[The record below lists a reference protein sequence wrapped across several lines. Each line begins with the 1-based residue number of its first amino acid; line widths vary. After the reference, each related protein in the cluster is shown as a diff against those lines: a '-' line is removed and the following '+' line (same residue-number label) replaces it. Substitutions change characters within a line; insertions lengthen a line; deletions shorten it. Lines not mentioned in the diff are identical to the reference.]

1 MEELDINSILNRN
14 DLSKMLKDALTQFD
28 YNKNDDNTNKGI
40 YVYGDTGIGKTK
52 FVSDILKELNYD
64 VIKYDASDNRNSA
77 IIENITQ
84 KNMGDTNI
92 LSLFTKKKQKIAILM
107 DEIDGMIVGDK
118 GGINALIKLIRPKKT
133 KKQKLEKKPNNPI
146 ICIGK
151 NQGDKKIKELMKVTT
166 NIELNTPTEAQ
177 ISVIINKIMPTLK
190 PSSHKK
196 IYDLVKGNL
205 RKLSNIYELYKSNA
219 SLFKED
225 NLDSILSLLKF
236 NSHVDAKKTTNKLL
250 SEKMCFEQHNEVL
263 YDTDR
268 TSIGLLWHENVI
280 DCIDKM
286 DKTVTI
292 PFYIAQLENMC
303 YADYIDRVT
312 FQNQIW
318 QFNEMSSLIKTFY
331 NNKKF
336 HDFFKN
342 KQQQDKHKLVKI
354 TNVRFT
360 KVLTKYS
367 TEYNN
372 LLFIQKMCHKKGID
386 KKDLFC
392 FFLYLKK
399 SSTDDEIYKMMDD
412 IEVTKLDVNRIY
424 KYLDKYLFYDAPGV
438 KDVNIDV
445 DVLSDEL
452 IDTETACNFE

>member
-1 MEELDINSILNRN
+1 MEELDLNSILNRN
-14 DLSKMLKDALTQFD
+14 DLSKMLKEALMRFD
-28 YNKNDDNTNKGI
+28 YNKTEDSTNKGI
-40 YVYGDTGIGKTK
+40 YVYGSTGIGKTI
-52 FVSDILKELNYD
+52 FVNNILKELNYD
-64 VIKYDASDNRNSA
+64 VIKYDASDNRSST
-77 IIENITQ
+77 IIESITQ
-84 KNMGDTNI
+84 QNMGDTNI

-118 GGINALIKLIRPKKT
+118 GGINTLIKLIRPKKT

-151 NQGDKKIKELMKVTT
+151 NQGDKKITELMKVTT

-177 ISVIINKIMPTLK
+177 ISIIIDKIMPSLSS
-190 PSSHKK
+190 SSHKK

-205 RKLSNIYELYKSNA
+205 RKLSNIFELYKSNIH
-219 SLFKED
+219 LFRED
-225 NLDSILSLLKF
+225 TIDDILSLLKF
-236 NSHVDAKKTTNKLL
+236 NSHIDAKKTTTKLL
-250 SEKMCFEQHNEVL
+250 SEKMCFEQHNDVL

-286 DKTVTI
+286 DKTITI

-318 QFNEMSSLIKTFY
+318 QFNEMSSLIKSFY

-336 HDFFKN
+336 HDFFK
-342 KQQQDKHKLVKI
+342 DKPNHFKPANI
-354 TNVRFT
+354 RFT

-372 LLFIQKMCHKKGID
+372 LLFIQKMCQKMGID

-392 FFLYLKK
+392 FFLHLKK
-399 SSTDDEIYKMMDD
+399 IQTDDEIYKMMDD

-424 KYLDKYLFYDAPGV
+424 KYLDKYLVYDAPGI
-438 KDVNIDV
+438 KEMIIDIDIDV
-445 DVLSDEL
+445 LDETMDD
-452 IDTETACNFE
+452 IACAF

>member
-1 MEELDINSILNRN
+1 MEELDLNSILNRN
-14 DLSKMLKDALTQFD
+14 DLSQMLKDALMRFD
-28 YNKNDDNTNKGI
+28 YNKTEDNTNKGI
-40 YVYGDTGIGKTK
+40 YVYGSTGIGKTI
-52 FVSDILKELNYD
+52 FVTNVLKELNYD
-64 VIKYDASDNRNSA
+64 VIKYDASDNRSST

-84 KNMGDTNI
+84 QNMGDTNI
-92 LSLFTKKKQKIAILM
+92 LSLFNKKNQKIAILM

-118 GGINALIKLIRPKKT
+118 GGINSLIKLIRPKKT

-146 ICIGK
+146 VCIGK
-151 NQGDKKIKELMKVTT
+151 NQGDKKITELMKVTT

-177 ISVIINKIMPTLK
+177 ISTIINKIMPLLNY
-190 PSSHKK
+190 SSHQK

-205 RKLSNIYELYKSNA
+205 RKLTNIYELYKSNIN
-219 SLFKED
+219 LFKED
-225 NLDSILSLLKF
+225 NIDGMLSLLKF
-236 NSHVDAKKTTNKLL
+236 NSHIDAKKTTTKLL
-250 SEKMCFEQHNEVL
+250 SEKMYFEQHNDVL

-268 TSIGLLWHENVI
+268 TSIGLLWHENLI

-318 QFNEMSSLIKTFY
+318 QFNEMSSLIKSFY

-336 HDFFKN
+336 HDFFK
-342 KQQQDKHKLVKI
+342 DKTRHSKTI
-354 TNVRFT
+354 NVRFT

-372 LLFIQKMCHKKGID
+372 LLFIQKMCQKMGID

-392 FFLYLKK
+392 FFLHLKK
-399 SSTDDEIYKMMDD
+399 SLNDEEIYAMMED

-424 KYLDKYLFYDAPGV
+424 KYLDKYLVYDAPGI
-438 KDVNIDV
+438 KEMLIDV
-445 DVLSDEL
+445 EIDL
-452 IDTETACNFE
+452 IDETYSDIACNF

>member
-14 DLSKMLKDALTQFD
+14 ELSKRLKEALTQFD

-40 YVYGDTGIGKTK
+40 YVYGDTGIGKTR
-52 FVSDILKELNYD
+52 FVNKILKELNYD

-77 IIENITQ
+77 IIESITQ

-92 LSLFTKKKQKIAILM
+92 LSLFTKKKQKIAVLM

-118 GGINALIKLIRPKKT
+118 GGINTLIKLIRPKKT

-177 ISVIINKIMPTLK
+177 ISVIINKVMPSLK
-190 PSSHKK
+190 YSSHKK
-196 IYDLVKGNL
+196 IFDLVKGNL
-205 RKLSNIYELYKSNA
+205 RKLTNIYELYKSNQG
-219 SLFKED
+219 LFKED
-225 NLDSILSLLKF
+225 NIDSILSLLKF
-236 NSHVDAKKTTNKLL
+236 NSHVDAKKTTTKLL
-250 SEKMCFEQHNEVL
+250 AEKMYFEQHNDVL

-268 TSIGLLWHENVI
+268 TSIGLLWHENII

-286 DKTVTI
+286 DKNVTI
-292 PFYIAQLENMC
+292 PFYINQLENMC

-336 HDFFKN
+336 HDFFK
-342 KQQQDKHKLVKI
+342 DKPKMVNI

-372 LLFIQKMCHKKGID
+372 LLFIQKMCQKMGID

-399 SSTDDEIYKMMDD
+399 SANDDEIYKMMDD

-424 KYLDKYLFYDAPGV
+424 KYLDKYLFVDAPGI

-445 DVLSDEL
+445 DLLTDEP
-452 IDTETACNFE
+452 IDTDIACEF

>member
-1 MEELDINSILNRN
+1 MEELDLNSILNRN
-14 DLSKMLKDALTQFD
+14 DLSKMLKEALMRFD
-28 YNKNDDNTNKGI
+28 YNKTEDNTNKGI
-40 YVYGDTGIGKTK
+40 YVYGSTGIGKTI
-52 FVSDILKELNYD
+52 FVSNILKELNYD
-64 VIKYDASDNRNSA
+64 VIKYDASDNRSST

-84 KNMGDTNI
+84 QNMGDTNI

-118 GGINALIKLIRPKKT
+118 GGINTLIKLIRPKKT

-151 NQGDKKIKELMKVTT
+151 NQGDKKITELMKVTI

-177 ISVIINKIMPTLK
+177 ISTIIHKIMPSLN
-190 PSSHKK
+190 SSAHQK

-205 RKLSNIYELYKSNA
+205 RKLTNIYELYKSNMN
-219 SLFKED
+219 LFKED
-225 NLDSILSLLKF
+225 NIDYILSLLKF
-236 NSHVDAKKTTNKLL
+236 NSHIDAKKTTSKLL
-250 SEKMCFEQHNEVL
+250 SEKMCFEQHNDVL

-286 DKTVTI
+286 DKNVTI

-318 QFNEMSSLIKTFY
+318 QFNEMSSLIKSFY

-336 HDFFKN
+336 HDFFE
-342 KQQQDKHKLVKI
+342 DKPPPAKT
-354 TNVRFT
+354 TNIRFT

-372 LLFIQKMCHKKGID
+372 LLFIQKMCQKMGID

-392 FFLYLKK
+392 FFLHLKK
-399 SSTDDEIYKMMDD
+399 SLNEEEIYKMMDD

-424 KYLDKYLFYDAPGV
+424 KYLDKYLVYDAPGIKELV
-438 KDVNIDV
+438 IDM
-445 DVLSDEL
+445 DMEAEVLDESYTD
-452 IDTETACNFE
+452 IACNF

>member
-14 DLSKMLKDALTQFD
+14 ELSKMLKDALTQFD

-40 YVYGDTGIGKTK
+40 YVYGDTGIGKTL
-52 FVSDILKELNYD
+52 FVSNILKELNYD

-146 ICIGK
+146 VCIGK

-177 ISVIINKIMPTLK
+177 ISVIMHKIMPLLN

-196 IYDLVKGNL
+196 IYDLVQGNL
-205 RKLSNIYELYKSNA
+205 KKLTNIYELYKSNT

-225 NLDSILSLLKF
+225 NIDSILSLLKF
-236 NSHVDAKKTTNKLL
+236 NSHIDAKKTTNKLL
-250 SEKMCFEQHNEVL
+250 SEKMCFEQHNDVL

-268 TSIGLLWHENVI
+268 TSIGLLWHENII
-280 DCIDKM
+280 DSIDKM
-286 DKTVTI
+286 DKNVTI

-336 HDFFKN
+336 HDFFR
-342 KQQQDKHKLVKI
+342 DKKHNCKT
-354 TNVRFT
+354 TNIRFT

-372 LLFIQKMCHKKGID
+372 LLFIQKMCQKMGID

-399 SSTDDEIYKMMDD
+399 SSNDDEIYKMMDD

-424 KYLDKYLFYDAPGV
+424 KYLDKYLVYDAPGI

-445 DVLSDEL
+445 DVLSDEPA
-452 IDTETACNFE
+452 DTDIACNFE

>member
-1 MEELDINSILNRN
+1 MDELDINSILNRN
-14 DLSKMLKDALTQFD
+14 ELSKMLKDALMLFD
-28 YNKNDDNTNKGI
+28 YNKNDDHTNKGI

-52 FVSDILKELNYD
+52 FVSNILKELNYD

-92 LSLFTKKKQKIAILM
+92 LSLFTKRKQKIAVLM

-118 GGINALIKLIRPKKT
+118 GGINTLIKLIRPKKT

-177 ISVIINKIMPTLK
+177 ISEIIHKVMPELK
-190 PSSHKK
+190 ASSHKK
-196 IYDLVKGNL
+196 IYNLVQGNL
-205 RKLSNIYELYKSNA
+205 RKLTNVYELYKSNA
-219 SLFKED
+219 GLFKED
-225 NLDSILSLLKF
+225 TIDSIISLLKF
-236 NSHVDAKKTTNKLL
+236 NSHIDAKKTTNQLL
-250 SEKMCFEQHNEVL
+250 STKMNFEQHNDFL

-268 TSIGLLWHENVI
+268 TSIGLLWHENII
-280 DCIDKM
+280 DCIDKI

-336 HDFFKN
+336 HEFFKD
-342 KQQQDKHKLVKI
+342 KQNTLKI
-354 TNVRFT
+354 TNIRFT

-372 LLFIQKMCHKKGID
+372 LLFIQKMCQKMGID

-399 SSTDDEIYKMMDD
+399 SLNDDEIYKMMDEV
-412 IEVTKLDVNRIY
+412 EVTKLDVNRIY
-424 KYLDKYLFYDAPGV
+424 KYLDKYLVYDAPRIKEV
-438 KDVNIDV
+438 ALDV
-445 DVLSDEL
+445 DSLSEL
-452 IDTETACNFE
+452 INDPIDDNNSCNFE

>member
-1 MEELDINSILNRN
+1 MEELDLNSILNRN
-14 DLSKMLKDALTQFD
+14 DLSKMLKDALIQFD
-28 YNKNDDNTNKGI
+28 YNKTEDNTNKGI
-40 YVYGDTGIGKTK
+40 YVYGSTGIGKTI
-52 FVSDILKELNYD
+52 FVSNILKELNYD
-64 VIKYDASDNRNSA
+64 VIKYDASDNRSST

-84 KNMGDTNI
+84 QNMGDTNI

-118 GGINALIKLIRPKKT
+118 GGINTLIKLIRPKKT

-151 NQGDKKIKELMKVTT
+151 NQGDKKITELMKVTT
-166 NIELNTPTEAQ
+166 NIELNTPTETQ
-177 ISVIINKIMPTLK
+177 ISIIIHKIMPLLNY
-190 PSSHKK
+190 SSHKK

-205 RKLSNIYELYKSNA
+205 RKLTNIYELYKSNIH
-219 SLFKED
+219 LFKED
-225 NLDSILSLLKF
+225 NIDDILSLLKF
-236 NSHVDAKKTTNKLL
+236 NSHIDAKKTTSKLL
-250 SEKMCFEQHNEVL
+250 SEKMCFEQHNDVL

-268 TSIGLLWHENVI
+268 TSIGLLWHENII

-286 DKTVTI
+286 DKNVTI
-292 PFYIAQLENMC
+292 PFYIEQLENMC

-318 QFNEMSSLIKTFY
+318 QFNEMSSLIKSFY

-336 HDFFKN
+336 HDFFN
-342 KQQQDKHKLVKI
+342 DKPRHFET
-354 TNVRFT
+354 TNIRFT

-372 LLFIQKMCHKKGID
+372 LLFIQKMCQKMGID

-392 FFLYLKK
+392 FFLHLKK
-399 SSTDDEIYKMMDD
+399 SLNDDEIYKMMDD

-424 KYLDKYLFYDAPGV
+424 KYLDKYLVYDAPGIKEV
-438 KDVNIDV
+438 IIDV
-445 DVLSDEL
+445 DIDAPDESTDD
-452 IDTETACNFE
+452 IACAF

>member
-1 MEELDINSILNRN
+1 MEELDLNSILNRN
-14 DLSKMLKDALTQFD
+14 ELSKVLKYALTQFE

-52 FVSDILKELNYD
+52 FVSNILKELNYD

-92 LSLFTKKKQKIAILM
+92 LSIFTKKKQKIAILM
-107 DEIDGMIVGDK
+107 DEIDGMIAGDK

-177 ISVIINKIMPTLK
+177 ISVIIHKLMPSLNI
-190 PSSHKK
+190 SSHKK
-196 IYDLVKGNL
+196 IYDLVQGNL
-205 RKLSNIYELYKSNA
+205 RKLNNIYELYKCNA
-219 SLFKED
+219 GLFKEC
-225 NLDSILSLLKF
+225 NIDSSLSLLKF
-236 NSHVDAKKTTNKLL
+236 NSHIDAKKTTNKLL
-250 SEKMCFEQHNEVL
+250 SEKMCFEQHNDVL

-268 TSIGLLWHENVI
+268 TSIGLLWHENII

-286 DKTVTI
+286 DKNVTI

-336 HDFFKN
+336 HDFFK
-342 KQQQDKHKLVKI
+342 DKKHNFKT
-354 TNVRFT
+354 TNIRFT

-372 LLFIQKMCHKKGID
+372 LLFIQKMCQKMGID

-392 FFLYLKK
+392 FFLHLKK
-399 SSTDDEIYKMMDD
+399 SSDDDEIYKMMDD

-424 KYLDKYLFYDAPGV
+424 KYLDKYLFYDAPGI
-438 KDVNIDV
+438 KDVNIDI
-445 DVLSDEL
+445 DLLSDETL
-452 IDTETACNFE
+452 DIDVASNFE

>member
-14 DLSKMLKDALTQFD
+14 ELSKMLKDALTQFD

-52 FVSDILKELNYD
+52 FVSNILKELNYD

-166 NIELNTPTEAQ
+166 NIELNTPTKAQ
-177 ISVIINKIMPTLK
+177 ISVIIQKLMPALNI
-190 PSSHKK
+190 SSHKK
-196 IYDLVKGNL
+196 IYDLVQGNL
-205 RKLSNIYELYKSNA
+205 RKLTNIHELYKSNA
-219 SLFKED
+219 NLFNE
-225 NLDSILSLLKF
+225 NNIDSVLSLLKF
-236 NSHVDAKKTTNKLL
+236 NSHVDAKKTTTKLL
-250 SEKMCFEQHNEVL
+250 SENMYFEQHNEVL

-286 DKTVTI
+286 DKSVTI

-336 HDFFKN
+336 HDFFK
-342 KQQQDKHKLVKI
+342 DKDKLVKI
-354 TNVRFT
+354 SNVRFT

-372 LLFIQKMCHKKGID
+372 LLFIQKMCQKMGID

-399 SSTDDEIYKMMDD
+399 SSNDEEIYKMMDD

-424 KYLDKYLFYDAPGV
+424 KYLDKYLFYDAPGI

-445 DVLSDEL
+445 L
-452 IDTETACNFE
+452 IDILDEPIDTDIACNFE

>member
-14 DLSKMLKDALTQFD
+14 ELSKMLKDALTQFD

-40 YVYGDTGIGKTK
+40 YVYGDTGIGKTR
-52 FVSDILKELNYD
+52 FVNKILKELNYD

-92 LSLFTKKKQKIAILM
+92 LSLFTKKKQKIAVLM

-118 GGINALIKLIRPKKT
+118 GGINTLIKLIRPKKT

-151 NQGDKKIKELMKVTT
+151 NPGDKKIKELMKVTT
-166 NIELNTPTEAQ
+166 NIELNAPTEAQ
-177 ISVIINKIMPTLK
+177 ISVIINKLMPTLQA
-190 PSSHKK
+190 SSHKK

-205 RKLSNIYELYKSNA
+205 RKLINIYELYKSNPV
-219 SLFKED
+219 LFKED
-225 NLDSILSLLKF
+225 NIDSILSLLKF

-250 SEKMCFEQHNEVL
+250 SEKMCFEQHNDTL

-336 HDFFKN
+336 HEFFKD
-342 KQQQDKHKLVKI
+342 KQNTLKI
-354 TNVRFT
+354 TNIRFT

-372 LLFIQKMCHKKGID
+372 LLFIQKMCQKMGID

-399 SSTDDEIYKMMDD
+399 SLNDDEIYKMMDEV
-412 IEVTKLDVNRIY
+412 EVTKLDVNRIY
-424 KYLDKYLFYDAPGV
+424 KYLDKYLVYDAPGIKEV
-438 KDVNIDV
+438 ALDV
-445 DVLSDEL
+445 DSLSEL
-452 IDTETACNFE
+452 INDPIDDNNSCNFE

>member
-14 DLSKMLKDALTQFD
+14 ELSKRLKEALTQFD

-40 YVYGDTGIGKTK
+40 YVYGDTGIGKTR
-52 FVSDILKELNYD
+52 FVNKILKELNYD

-77 IIENITQ
+77 IIESITQ

-92 LSLFTKKKQKIAILM
+92 LSLFTKKKQKIAVLM

-118 GGINALIKLIRPKKT
+118 GGINTLIKLIRPKKT

-146 ICIGK
+146 VCIGK
-151 NQGDKKIKELMKVTT
+151 NPGDKKIKELMKVTT
-166 NIELNTPTEAQ
+166 NIELNAPTEAQ
-177 ISVIINKIMPTLK
+177 ISVIINKIMPLLQT
-190 PSSHKK
+190 SSHKK

-205 RKLSNIYELYKSNA
+205 RKLTNIYELYKSNLG
-219 SLFKED
+219 LFRED
-225 NLDSILSLLKF
+225 KIDSILSLLKF

-250 SEKMCFEQHNEVL
+250 SEKMCFEQHNDIL

-286 DKTVTI
+286 DKNVTI
-292 PFYIAQLENMC
+292 PFYIDQLENMC

-336 HDFFKN
+336 HEFFK
-342 KQQQDKHKLVKI
+342 DKKNTVKI
-354 TNVRFT
+354 TNIRFT

-372 LLFIQKMCHKKGID
+372 LLFIQKMCQKMGID

-392 FFLYLKK
+392 FFLHLKK
-399 SSTDDEIYKMMDD
+399 LLNDDEIYKMMDEV
-412 IEVTKLDVNRIY
+412 EVTKLDVNRIY
-424 KYLDKYLFYDAPGV
+424 KYLDKYLVYDAPGI
-438 KDVNIDV
+438 KEATIDA
-445 DVLSDEL
+445 DSLSEL
-452 IDTETACNFE
+452 INEAADDDSACNFE

>member
-14 DLSKMLKDALTQFD
+14 ELSKMLKDALTQFD

-52 FVSDILKELNYD
+52 FVSNILKELNYD

-177 ISVIINKIMPTLK
+177 ISDIMCKLMPLLN

-196 IYDLVKGNL
+196 IYDLVQGNL
-205 RKLSNIYELYKSNA
+205 KKLSNIYELYKSNMC
-219 SLFKED
+219 LFKED
-225 NLDSILSLLKF
+225 NIDSILSLLKF
-236 NSHVDAKKTTNKLL
+236 NSHIDAKKTTNKLL
-250 SEKMCFEQHNEVL
+250 SEKMCFEQHNDVL

-268 TSIGLLWHENVI
+268 TSIGLLWHENII
-280 DCIDKM
+280 DSIDKM
-286 DKTVTI
+286 DKNVTI

-336 HDFFKN
+336 HDFFKG
-342 KQQQDKHKLVKI
+342 KKHNFKT
-354 TNVRFT
+354 TNIRFT

-372 LLFIQKMCHKKGID
+372 LLFIQKMCQKMGID

-399 SSTDDEIYKMMDD
+399 SSNDDEIYKMMDD

-424 KYLDKYLFYDAPGV
+424 KYLDKYLLYDAPGI
-438 KDVNIDV
+438 KDTNIDV
-445 DVLSDEL
+445 DLLSDDP
-452 IDTETACNFE
+452 IDAEIACNFE

>member
-14 DLSKMLKDALTQFD
+14 ELSKILKDALTQFD
-28 YNKNDDNTNKGI
+28 NNKNDDNTNKGI

-52 FVSDILKELNYD
+52 FVSKVLKELNYD

-92 LSLFTKKKQKIAILM
+92 LSIFTKKKQKIAILM

-166 NIELNTPTEAQ
+166 NIELNTPTETQ
-177 ISVIINKIMPTLK
+177 ISVIIQKLMPSLNI
-190 PSSHKK
+190 SAHNK
-196 IYDLVKGNL
+196 IYDLVQGNL
-205 RKLSNIYELYKSNA
+205 RKLSNIYELYNSNVG
-219 SLFKED
+219 LFNKD
-225 NLDSILSLLKF
+225 NIDSILSLLKF
-236 NSHVDAKKTTNKLL
+236 NSHIDAKKTTTKLL
-250 SEKMCFEQHNEVL
+250 SEKMYFEQHNDVL

-286 DKTVTI
+286 DKNVTI
-292 PFYIAQLENMC
+292 PFYITQLENMC

-336 HDFFKN
+336 HDFFK
-342 KQQQDKHKLVKI
+342 DKPKLVKI

-372 LLFIQKMCHKKGID
+372 LLFIQKMCQKMGID

-399 SSTDDEIYKMMDD
+399 ASNDDEIYKMMDD

-424 KYLDKYLFYDAPGV
+424 KYLDKYLFYDAPGI
-438 KDVNIDV
+438 KDANIDI
-445 DVLSDEL
+445 DLLSDEPL
-452 IDTETACNFE
+452 DTDVACNFE

>member
-1 MEELDINSILNRN
+1 MEELDLNSILNRN
-14 DLSKMLKDALTQFD
+14 ELSKMLKDALTQFD
-28 YNKNDDNTNKGI
+28 YNKNDDNANKGI

-52 FVSDILKELNYD
+52 FVTNILKELNYD

-118 GGINALIKLIRPKKT
+118 GGINTLIKLIRPKKT

-177 ISVIINKIMPTLK
+177 ISVIINKVMPTLN

-205 RKLSNIYELYKSNA
+205 RKLTNIYELYKSNA
-219 SLFKED
+219 DLFRED
-225 NLDSILSLLKF
+225 NIESILSLLKF
-236 NSHVDAKKTTNKLL
+236 NSHVDAKKTTTKLL
-250 SEKMCFEQHNEVL
+250 AEKMCFEQHNDVL

-286 DKTVTI
+286 DKNVTI

-336 HDFFKN
+336 HDFFK
-342 KQQQDKHKLVKI
+342 DKPKTVKI
-354 TNVRFT
+354 ANVRFT

-372 LLFIQKMCHKKGID
+372 LLFIQKMCQKMGID

-399 SSTDDEIYKMMDD
+399 TCNDDEIYKMMDD

-424 KYLDKYLFYDAPGV
+424 KYLDKYLVVDAPGI
-438 KDVNIDV
+438 KDTNIDV
-445 DVLSDEL
+445 DVLTDDP
-452 IDTETACNFE
+452 IDTDVSCEF

>member
-1 MEELDINSILNRN
+1 MEELDLNSILNRN
-14 DLSKMLKDALTQFD
+14 ELSKMLKDALTQFD

-52 FVSDILKELNYD
+52 FVCNILKELNYD

-92 LSLFTKKKQKIAILM
+92 LSLFTKQKQKIAILM

-118 GGINALIKLIRPKKT
+118 GGINTLIKLIRPKKT

-146 ICIGK
+146 VCIGK

-177 ISVIINKIMPTLK
+177 ISIIITKLMPSLN
-190 PSSHKK
+190 SYSHKK

-205 RKLSNIYELYKSNA
+205 RKLTNIYELYKSNMN
-219 SLFKED
+219 LFKE
-225 NLDSILSLLKF
+225 NNVDSILSLLKF
-236 NSHVDAKKTTNKLL
+236 NSHVDAKKTTTKLL
-250 SEKMCFEQHNEVL
+250 SEKMYFEQHNDVL

-286 DKTVTI
+286 DKNVTI

-342 KQQQDKHKLVKI
+342 NPKLVKI
-354 TNVRFT
+354 TNIRFT

-372 LLFIQKMCHKKGID
+372 LLFIQKMCQKMGID

-392 FFLYLKK
+392 FFLHLKK
-399 SSTDDEIYKMMDD
+399 SSNEDEIYKMMDD

-424 KYLDKYLFYDAPGV
+424 KYLDKYMFYDAPGI
-438 KDVNIDV
+438 KDV
-445 DVLSDEL
+445 DVLSDEPT
-452 IDTETACNFE
+452 DTDITYNFE

>member
-1 MEELDINSILNRN
+1 MEELDLNSILNRN
-14 DLSKMLKDALTQFD
+14 ELSKILKHALTQFD

-52 FVSDILKELNYD
+52 FVNNILKELNYD

-92 LSLFTKKKQKIAILM
+92 LSIFTNKKQKIAILM

-118 GGINALIKLIRPKKT
+118 GGINTLIKLIRPKKT

-177 ISVIINKIMPTLK
+177 ISIIITKLMPSLNS
-190 PSSHKK
+190 SSHKK

-205 RKLSNIYELYKSNA
+205 KKLTNIYELYKSNVN
-219 SLFKED
+219 LFKED
-225 NLDSILSLLKF
+225 NIDAILSLLKF
-236 NSHVDAKKTTNKLL
+236 NSHIDAKKTTTKLL
-250 SEKMCFEQHNEVL
+250 AEKMYFGQHNDVL

-268 TSIGLLWHENVI
+268 TSIGLLWHENII

-286 DKTVTI
+286 DKNVTI

-318 QFNEMSSLIKTFY
+318 QFNEMRSLIKTFY

-336 HDFFKN
+336 HDFF
-342 KQQQDKHKLVKI
+342 QDKKHNFKTI
-354 TNVRFT
+354 NVRFT

-372 LLFIQKMCHKKGID
+372 LLFIQKMCQKMGID

-392 FFLYLKK
+392 FFLHLKK
-399 SSTDDEIYKMMDD
+399 SSNDDEIYKMMDD

-424 KYLDKYLFYDAPGV
+424 KYLDKYMFYDAPGV
-438 KDVNIDV
+438 KDVTIDL
-445 DVLSDEL
+445 DVLTDEL
-452 IDTETACNFE
+452 LDTDIACNFE

>member
-14 DLSKMLKDALTQFD
+14 ELSKMLKDALTQFD

-52 FVSDILKELNYD
+52 FVSNILKELNYD

-166 NIELNTPTEAQ
+166 NIELNTPSKAQ
-177 ISVIINKIMPTLK
+177 ISVIIQKLMPALNI
-190 PSSHKK
+190 SSHKQ
-196 IYDLVKGNL
+196 IYDLVQGNL
-205 RKLSNIYELYKSNA
+205 RKLTNIHELYKSNVN
-219 SLFKED
+219 LFNEN
-225 NLDSILSLLKF
+225 NLDSVISLLKF
-236 NSHVDAKKTTNKLL
+236 NSHVDAKKTTTKLL
-250 SEKMCFEQHNEVL
+250 SEKMYFEQHNDVL

-286 DKTVTI
+286 DKSATI

-336 HDFFKN
+336 HDFFK
-342 KQQQDKHKLVKI
+342 DKDNPVKI
-354 TNVRFT
+354 SNVRFT

-372 LLFIQKMCHKKGID
+372 LLFIQKMCQKMGID

-392 FFLYLKK
+392 FLLYLKK
-399 SSTDDEIYKMMDD
+399 SSNDEEIYKMMDD

-424 KYLDKYLFYDAPGV
+424 KYLDKYLFYDAPGI

-445 DVLSDEL
+445 L
-452 IDTETACNFE
+452 IDILDEPIDTDIACNFE

>member
-14 DLSKMLKDALTQFD
+14 ELSKMLKDALTQFD
-28 YNKNDDNTNKGI
+28 YNKNDDNKNKGI

-52 FVSDILKELNYD
+52 FVSNILKELNYD

-118 GGINALIKLIRPKKT
+118 GGINTLIKLIRPKKT

-166 NIELNTPTEAQ
+166 NIELNTPTEYQ
-177 ISVIINKIMPTLK
+177 ISVIINKLMPSLD

-196 IYDLVKGNL
+196 IYELVQGNL
-205 RKLSNIYELYKSNA
+205 RKLTNIYELYKSNVG
-219 SLFKED
+219 LFKKD
-225 NLDSILSLLKF
+225 NIESIMSLLKF
-236 NSHVDAKKTTNKLL
+236 NSHIDAKKTTNKLL
-250 SEKMCFEQHNEVL
+250 SEKMRFEQHNDIL

-268 TSIGLLWHENVI
+268 TSIGLLWHENII

-286 DKTVTI
+286 DKNVTI
-292 PFYIAQLENMC
+292 PFYIDQLENMC

-336 HDFFKN
+336 HNFFK
-342 KQQQDKHKLVKI
+342 DKHKLAKI

-372 LLFIQKMCHKKGID
+372 LLFIQKMCQKMGID

-392 FFLYLKK
+392 FFLHLKK
-399 SSTDDEIYKMMDD
+399 SSNDDEIYKMMDD

-424 KYLDKYLFYDAPGV
+424 KYLDKYLFYDAPGI

-445 DVLSDEL
+445 LLDTLDES
-452 IDTETACNFE
+452 IDTEIACNFE

>member
-1 MEELDINSILNRN
+1 MEELDLNSILNRN
-14 DLSKMLKDALTQFD
+14 DLSKMLKEALMRFD
-28 YNKNDDNTNKGI
+28 YNKTEDNTNKGI
-40 YVYGDTGIGKTK
+40 YVYGSTGIGKTI
-52 FVSDILKELNYD
+52 FVSKILKELNYD
-64 VIKYDASDNRNSA
+64 VIKYDASDNRSST

-84 KNMGDTNI
+84 QNMGDTNI

-118 GGINALIKLIRPKKT
+118 GGINTLIKLIRPKKT

-151 NQGDKKIKELMKVTT
+151 NQGDKKITELMKVTI

-177 ISVIINKIMPTLK
+177 ISTIISKIMPSLN
-190 PSSHKK
+190 SAAHQK
-196 IYDLVKGNL
+196 IYDLINGNL
-205 RKLSNIYELYKSNA
+205 RKLTNIYELYKSNIN
-219 SLFKED
+219 LFKED
-225 NLDSILSLLKF
+225 NIDCILSLLKF
-236 NSHVDAKKTTNKLL
+236 NSHIDAKKTTSKLL
-250 SEKMCFEQHNEVL
+250 SEQMYFEQHNDVL

-286 DKTVTI
+286 DKNVTI
-292 PFYIAQLENMC
+292 PFYITQLENMC

-318 QFNEMSSLIKTFY
+318 QFNEMSSLIKSFY

-336 HDFFKN
+336 HDFFK
-342 KQQQDKHKLVKI
+342 DKPPPVKT
-354 TNVRFT
+354 TNIRFT

-372 LLFIQKMCHKKGID
+372 LLFIQKMCQKMGID

-399 SSTDDEIYKMMDD
+399 SLNDDEIYKMMDD

-424 KYLDKYLFYDAPGV
+424 KYLDKYLVYDAPGIKELV
-438 KDVNIDV
+438 IDMDV
-445 DVLSDEL
+445 DMDSDSD
-452 IDTETACNFE
+452 IVCNF

>member
-1 MEELDINSILNRN
+1 MEELDLNSILNRN
-14 DLSKMLKDALTQFD
+14 ELSKMLKDALTQFD

-52 FVSDILKELNYD
+52 FVSNILKELNYD

-118 GGINALIKLIRPKKT
+118 GGINTLIKLIRPKKT

-166 NIELNTPTEAQ
+166 NIELNTPTESQ
-177 ISVIINKIMPTLK
+177 ISVIINKLMPSLNS
-190 PSSHKK
+190 SSHKK

-205 RKLSNIYELYKSNA
+205 RKLTNIYELYKSNVN
-219 SLFKED
+219 LFKQD
-225 NLDSILSLLKF
+225 NIDSILSLLKF
-236 NSHVDAKKTTNKLL
+236 NSHIDAKKTTTKLL
-250 SEKMCFEQHNEVL
+250 SEKMCFEQHNDVL

-268 TSIGLLWHENVI
+268 TSIGLLWHENII

-286 DKTVTI
+286 DKNVTI

-336 HDFFKN
+336 HDFFR
-342 KQQQDKHKLVKI
+342 DKHTLDKHTIVKI

-372 LLFIQKMCHKKGID
+372 LLFIQKMCQKMGID

-399 SSTDDEIYKMMDD
+399 SSTDDEMYKMMDD

-424 KYLDKYLFYDAPGV
+424 KYLDKYLFYDAPGI
-438 KDVNIDV
+438 KDTNIDI
-445 DVLSDEL
+445 DVLSDEAL
-452 IDTETACNFE
+452 DSDIACNFE